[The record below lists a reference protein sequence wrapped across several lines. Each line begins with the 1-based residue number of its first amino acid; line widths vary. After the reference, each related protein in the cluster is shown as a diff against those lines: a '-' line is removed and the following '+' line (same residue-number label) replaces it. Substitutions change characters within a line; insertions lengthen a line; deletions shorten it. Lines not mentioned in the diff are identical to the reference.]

1 MAESVNQMLFYQ
13 ILLYAS
19 LIIILILTVILI
31 VNVIRIRNINY
42 ELSEARKLILS
53 IMDYIK
59 KKSLLLYPDKEDLRA
74 DLDISDMNKVMSYF
88 RDSIKQELKLVDSI
102 LDSIMQGVLIINSD
116 RRIVR
121 INENLLNLFYLKKE
135 EVLFKKTAFIFKNRK
150 FEGLIDNVFNEVV
163 PHGKNIMFY
172 GDEEKYLQVEA
183 IPITLDKERNKVIK
197 DKEVGLLVLFKN
209 ITQEVEFSKLRS
221 QFVANIS
228 HEMRTPLTSI
238 KGYLETIV
246 EDKSINQNR
255 IKDYLSRSL
264 KEVERLNYLIKDVLN
279 VSNIEYKRNV
289 LFEREYNLVDIIK
302 DTVKSLI
309 FLAEKNDIKIDFKY
323 SNDQINYQTDEELF
337 RQMVRNIIENSIFY
351 AGKGTEINIDIK
363 EDENNI
369 LLAFRD
375 NGAGMEKDEL
385 PYIFQRFYRGK
396 NLKSLK
402 QIGSGLGLSIVKHTV
417 GLHNGKISVNSIP
430 NKETVFNII
439 LPKKS
444 AKILDL

>member
-1 MAESVNQMLFYQ
+1 MLFYQ
-13 ILLYAS
+13 VLLYAS

-31 VNVIRIRNINY
+31 INVIRIRNINY
-42 ELSEARKLILS
+42 KLSEARKLILS
-53 IMDYIK
+53 IIDYVK
-59 KKSLLLYPDKEDLRA
+59 KKSLLLYADEEDLEA
-74 DLDISDMNKVMSYF
+74 DLDITDMNKIMNYF
-88 RDSIKQELKLVDSI
+88 RDSIKQELKLVDLI
-102 LDSIMQGVLIINSD
+102 LDSVMQGVLIINRD
-116 RRIVR
+116 RKIVR

-135 EVLFKKTAFIFKNRK
+135 EVLYKKTVFIFKNRK
-150 FEGLIDNVFNEVV
+150 FENLIDNVLNEVV
-163 PHGKNIMFY
+163 PHRKNIIFY

-197 DKEVGLLVLFKN
+197 DKDVGLLILFRN

-246 EDKSINQNR
+246 EDKSINKNK

-279 VSNIEYKRNV
+279 LSNIEYKRNI

-323 SNDQINYQTDEELF
+323 GNDRIDYQTDEELF

-351 AGKGTEINIDIK
+351 AGKGKEINIDIK

-369 LLAFRD
+369 LLTFRD
-375 NGAGMEKDEL
+375 NGAGIEKSEL
-385 PYIFQRFYRGK
+385 PYIFQRFYRSK

-417 GLHNGKISVNSIP
+417 GLHNGKISVYSIP
-430 NKETVFNII
+430 NKETVFNIT

-444 AKILDL
+444 TKNT